1 MVVLARRNASAPV
14 TANAPP
20 VTAQPNATTIR
31 NISSIATA
39 ASNLDTA
46 HIAAPKTIKTIGG
59 GILCSS
65 QDMG

>member
-1 MVVLARRNASAPV
+1 V
-14 TANAPP
+14 TANATP